1 MDGDMMIQF
10 RAAAELLQKDDA
22 VRVVVL
28 RGEGPGFIAGGDVG
42 VFHRHLA
49 ELPELIVRWGREM
62 HFAVQA
68 LRRMPKP
75 VLASVHGACAGAG
88 FSILCAADLAIAADN
103 ARFSLAYANIGTS
116 PDGGSSYFL
125 PRLVGYKKAMELTL
139 LPDLFDATTAQAR
152 GLVNW
157 VVPLAELAQETARIA
172 GRLANGPTRAY
183 AEAKRLLNDSP
194 EPLDG
199 DADGGGAVCVRALRA
214 DPGLRRRRRRLRREA
229 QAAVQRPM
237 IRRKTPRRQD
247 ERRRFG
253 EVDGLDA
260 TAWVGRMA
268 SHPVLHSSRYPI
280 VCCTIASFPLTSS
293 VRSLASWRLGGQF
306 WFRK

>member
-1 MDGDMMIQF
+1 MSQSVLLRVEEGVATLSFNRPQVMNAMDGDMMIQF
-10 RAAAELLQKDDA
+10 RAAAELLHKDDA

-28 RGEGPGFIAGGDVG
+28 RGEGPAFIAGGDVG

-62 HFAVQA
+62 HFAIQA

-88 FSILCAADLAIAADN
+88 FSILCAADLAIAADD

-139 LPDLFDATTAQAR
+139 LPDLFDAATAQAR

-157 VVPLAELAQETARIA
+157 VVPRAELAQETARIA
-172 GRLANGPTRAY
+172 ERLANGPTRAY

-194 EPLDG
+194 GRSMETQMEEELFAFARCARTHDF
-199 DADGGGAVCVRALRA
+199 ADGV
-214 DPGLRRRRRRLRREA
+214 
-229 QAAVQRPM
+229 
-237 IRRKTPRRQD
+237 
-247 ERRRFG
+247 
-253 EVDGLDA
+253 
-260 TAWVGRMA
+260 
-268 SHPVLHSSRYPI
+268 
-280 VCCTIASFPLTSS
+280 ASFVEKRRP
-293 VRSLASWRLGGQF
+293 QF
-306 WFRK
+306 KGR

>member
-1 MDGDMMIQF
+1 MTQSILLRVEEGIATLSFNRPQVMNAMDGDMMIQF

-28 RGEGPGFIAGGDVG
+28 RGEGPAFIAGGDVG

-88 FSILCAADLAIAADN
+88 FSILCAADLAIAAED
-103 ARFSLAYANIGTS
+103 ARFSLAYTNIGTS

-139 LPDLFDATTAQAR
+139 LPDLFDAAVAKSH

-157 VVPLAELAQETARIA
+157 TVPAVDLAQETARIA
-172 GRLANGPTRAY
+172 KRLANGPTNAY

-194 EPLDG
+194 GRSMETQMEEELFAFARCARTRDF
-199 DADGGGAVCVRALRA
+199 ADGVTAFV
-214 DPGLRRRRRRLRREA
+214 EK
-229 QAAVQRPM
+229 
-237 IRRKTPRRQD
+237 RKPQ
-247 ERRRFG
+247 FK
-253 EVDGLDA
+253 
-260 TAWVGRMA
+260 GR
-268 SHPVLHSSRYPI
+268 
-280 VCCTIASFPLTSS
+280 
-293 VRSLASWRLGGQF
+293 
-306 WFRK
+306 